1 MGKPRTKI
9 LVVTG
14 TAALLELAASPAS
27 AHAFGTRYDL
37 PLPLTLYLIG
47 AGAAVTLSF
56 VVMARFLKHRGE
68 AEEAL
73 RFDLLSIPGIGWL
86 GASVTLNA
94 VRSLSV
100 AVFVLLLAAGFFG
113 NPDPFRNIAPTFVW
127 VVWWVGMA
135 FTSALVGNLWALVNP
150 WKILF
155 TWFERATVGFGPIL
169 SYPAWLGRW
178 PVVVLFLDMGKAVL
192 AVVVA
197 RIFFD
202 SPGVDAAAA
211 LAVVFGH
218 NWPVFIRF
226 KGGKGIASGWGGLFV
241 LSPIAGLVATLVGL
255 PLIAF
260 TRYVSL
266 ASISSAVLG
275 SLALI
280 ILAALGH
287 LPLAYIWFGAIGSVL
302 VVVRHRENIQRLLS
316 GTERKLGQQSEAVS

>member
-1 MGKPRTKI
+1 MFDYLI
-9 LVVTG
+9 LVPIAYLLGSVPFGLIAGKLAGNVDIREHGSGNIGMTNVQRTVG
-14 TAALLELAASPAS
+14 TP
-27 AHAFGTRYDL
+27 
-37 PLPLTLYLIG
+37 G
-47 AGAAVTLSF
+47 AG
-56 VVMARFLKHRGE
+56 
-68 AEEAL
+68 
-73 RFDLLSIPGIGWL
+73 
-86 GASVTLNA
+86 
-94 VRSLSV
+94 
-100 AVFVLLLAAGFFG
+100 
-113 NPDPFRNIAPTFVW
+113 
-127 VVWWVGMA
+127 
-135 FTSALVGNLWALVNP
+135 
-150 WKILF
+150 
-155 TWFERATVGFGPIL
+155 
-169 SYPAWLGRW
+169 
-178 PVVVLFLDMGKAVL
+178 VVLFLDMGKAVL

-302 VVVRHRENIQRLLS
+302 VVARHRENIQRLLS
-316 GTERKLGQQSEAVS
+316 GTERKLGQQAEAAL